1 MRVHHHID
9 GTGAGL
15 LLVNSLGAA
24 LELWE
29 PQVGGLA
36 ARHRLVRFDQRGH
49 GGTPAPQ
56 GPYTIEELAGDALE
70 LLDGLGLER
79 VSICGLSIGGAVA
92 TWIAANARERV
103 DRLVIASAGTRF
115 ATPEMWQERAAAVR
129 EGGTEAVADAV
140 LSRWFTPAFT
150 AARPDV
156 VAGLRA
162 TFCAVQREGYAGC
175 CEALAEWDA
184 SPHLAR
190 IAAPTLVIS
199 GADDSVAPPDRG
211 REIADGIAGSRFVA
225 LDDCAHLS
233 SVGQPEAFTAAVLEH
248 LTAPGAQ
255 TRS

>member
-1 MRVHHHID
+1 M
-9 GTGAGL
+9 GAPGRRP
-15 LLVNSLGAA
+15 G
-24 LELWE
+24 
-29 PQVGGLA
+29 

-103 DRLVIASAGTRF
+103 DRLVIASAGPRF

-129 EGGTEAVADAV
+129 DGGTEAVADAV
-140 LSRWFTPAFT
+140 LSRWFTPAFA

-156 VAGLRA
+156 VTGLRA

-211 REIADGIAGSRFVA
+211 REIADGIAGSRFVV